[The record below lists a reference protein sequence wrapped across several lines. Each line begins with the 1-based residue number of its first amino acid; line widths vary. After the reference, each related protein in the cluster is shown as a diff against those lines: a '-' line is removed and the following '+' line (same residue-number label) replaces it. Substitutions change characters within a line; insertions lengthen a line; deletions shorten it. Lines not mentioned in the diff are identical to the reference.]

1 MKFSLPQMTI
11 KSHYE
16 MSGRILI
23 LPISGSGPSY
33 LILRELTFT
42 YDFPYEISKKNGKD
56 YVKPIKGQ
64 ITYDFKGMKLQ
75 FDNLFNGDKLLG
87 PETNNFLNENWKE
100 VSKELGPGVAEALA
114 EVVHLILSNVSDLVP
129 YDDLFPEKL

>member
-33 LILRELTFT
+33 LILRKCKTEMVFFICFFVIREDDNELRLFLGELTFT

-87 PETNNFLNENWKE
+87 ESFFFFFLF
-100 VSKELGPGVAEALA
+100 
-114 EVVHLILSNVSDLVP
+114 
-129 YDDLFPEKL
+129 LFSAIYKKNQQKL